1 MGMVRES
8 EDMQRE
14 INEILINA
22 GCPKLISTKISA
34 STELSVCVRPL
45 CYDVMLGGKHIV
57 SCNCPENAVTVYN
70 VMRADFKGDVYHGK

>member
-22 GCPKLISTKISA
+22 GCSKLISTQINA
-34 STELSVCVRPL
+34 STELSVCARPL
-45 CYDVMLGGKHIV
+45 CYDVMLSGKAIL
-57 SCNCPENAVTVYN
+57 SLNCPENAVIVYN
-70 VMRADFKGDVYHGK
+70 VMRADFKGDIYHGK